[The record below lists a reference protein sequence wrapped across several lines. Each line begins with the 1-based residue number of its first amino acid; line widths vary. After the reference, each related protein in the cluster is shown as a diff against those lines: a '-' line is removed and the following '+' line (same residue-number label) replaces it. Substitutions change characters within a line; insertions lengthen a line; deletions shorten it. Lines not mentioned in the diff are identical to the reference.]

1 MQKVDLD
8 KLDAMRESTTVEPS
22 SANTMWLHEIHN
34 AYPAL
39 AEELRALRVL
49 RALVDELVDDED
61 CCYDHHGYCQAHS
74 LQAKPCPH
82 ERAKALLN

>member
-34 AYPAL
+34 AYPAI
-39 AEELRALRVL
+39 AAELRALRTENINL
-49 RALVDELVDDED
+49 RIRCDNQPPTK
-61 CCYDHHGYCQAHS
+61 GG
-74 LQAKPCPH
+74 
-82 ERAKALLN
+82 